1 MEKAMSFA
9 GPRNPHPASN
19 KFRER
24 RRAPRTRRGIRVL
37 FLSNDS
43 ALDEPF
49 GGTLLDASPGGVRLA
64 VRLAHMA
71 PGTVLRLRPP
81 GAPKGTPWLVLTVK
95 NLRQQRDQCEV
106 GCQFAGALPAPMMKL
121 FAS

>member
-1 MEKAMSFA
+1 MKAS
-9 GPRNPHPASN
+9 P
-19 KFRER
+19 FRPDNSSGRYQER
-24 RRAPRTRRGIRVL
+24 RAAPRKRRGIRVL

-64 VRLAHMA
+64 IRLADIPQDA
-71 PGTVLRLRPP
+71 VLLVRPP
-81 GAPKGTPWLVLTVK
+81 AAPAGTPWMPVRVR
-95 NLRQQRDQCEV
+95 NLRLFQDQWEL
-106 GCQFAGALPAPMMKL
+106 GCQFTDALPTKMLTL